1 MEPRGRRTGLTARI
15 RDRGKQIAPIPT
27 SLATVARNEPPEAC
41 AIEIQFARI
50 AVCNREEDDRMP
62 RTRQMPRTRPMP
74 RPRQAKL
81 RTSDVVEG
89 VARHVPGYR
98 GYLEPTQRRDD
109 DRRFRSTIAEHLK
122 GEAHRLERIESKQF
136 RDDFSDLLEEL
147 DGDARKLEFLA
158 DSVVLA
164 EHGRQAYADEVIDP
178 VGQLDHDIVERIER
192 LHRLIHELEK
202 AYEHDEQFE
211 MNLAELRELTEAI
224 ADLIEQRNVALT
236 R

>member
-1 MEPRGRRTGLTARI
+1 
-15 RDRGKQIAPIPT
+15 
-27 SLATVARNEPPEAC
+27 
-41 AIEIQFARI
+41 
-50 AVCNREEDDRMP
+50 MP
-62 RTRQMPRTRPMP
+62 RTRQ
-74 RPRQAKL
+74 AKL
-81 RTSDVVEG
+81 ATVDVVED

-98 GYLEPTQRRDD
+98 GYLEPSQRRED
-109 DRRFRSTIAEHLK
+109 DRRFRSSIAEHLK

-158 DSVVLA
+158 DSVILI
-164 EHGRQAYADEVIDP
+164 ENGRRVYADDVIDP
-178 VGQLDHDIVERIER
+178 VGRLDRDIVERIER
-192 LHRLIHELEK
+192 LHRLVHELEK

-224 ADLIEQRNVALT
+224 ADLIEQRDVALT

>member
-1 MEPRGRRTGLTARI
+1 
-15 RDRGKQIAPIPT
+15 
-27 SLATVARNEPPEAC
+27 
-41 AIEIQFARI
+41 
-50 AVCNREEDDRMP
+50 MP
-62 RTRQMPRTRPMP
+62 RTRQ
-74 RPRQAKL
+74 AKL
-81 RTSDVVEG
+81 ATVDVVED

-98 GYLEPTQRRDD
+98 GYLEPSQRRED
-109 DRRFRSTIAEHLK
+109 DRRFRSSIAEHLK

-158 DSVVLA
+158 DSVILI
-164 EHGRQAYADEVIDP
+164 ENGRRVYADDVIDP
-178 VGQLDHDIVERIER
+178 VGRLDRDIVERIER
-192 LHRLIHELEK
+192 LHRLVHELEK

>member
-1 MEPRGRRTGLTARI
+1 
-15 RDRGKQIAPIPT
+15 
-27 SLATVARNEPPEAC
+27 
-41 AIEIQFARI
+41 
-50 AVCNREEDDRMP
+50 MP
-62 RTRQMPRTRPMP
+62 RTRQG
-74 RPRQAKL
+74 KL
-81 RTSDVVEG
+81 ATVDVAED

-98 GYLEPTQRRDD
+98 GYHEPSQRREDD
-109 DRRFRSTIAEHLK
+109 KRFRMSVAELLN

-158 DSVVLA
+158 ESIVLV
-164 EHGRQAYADEVIDP
+164 EHAPQPYADAAVTS
-178 VGQLDHDIVERIER
+178 VARLDRDIVERIER
-192 LHRLIHELEK
+192 LHCLVHELEK

-224 ADLIEQRNVALT
+224 ADLIEQRNVALA